1 MIHYC
6 TRCIMPDTK
15 PDLTFDEEG
24 VCSACRYYEQR
35 AQVDWP
41 ARKAELS
48 ALLDKYRSTT
58 HYDCIVPVSGGKD
71 SHAQVIAMLERDM
84 HPLAVCAT
92 TCALSDLGRRNLD
105 NLKGLGVDCIE
116 FTTNPV
122 VRRKLNRIGLEQV
135 GDISW
140 PEHAAIFT
148 IPVRAAVAYNVPLI
162 IWGENS
168 QREYGGPAAAAD
180 KTTLDRA
187 WLDEFGGLLGLRPS
201 DMVGQDGITARDM
214 LPFQYPS
221 DDELAR
227 VGVTGLFL
235 GHYLPWDGRDNAH
248 TAAQRGFR
256 RSPTRV
262 EGTGVNYE
270 NLDNVQ
276 TGIHDYLKFCKYG
289 YGRATDIACMDV
301 RRGYCTRDTAAVV
314 AMVHEGDVPTTYL
327 GVPIQEVLDEIGISL
342 DKFSSICDEFTNRA
356 LFKCEEDGSLYG
368 GRRGQLRKVNYP

>member
-1 MIHYC
+1 
-6 TRCIMPDTK
+6 MPDTK
-15 PDLTFDEEG
+15 PDLTFDDEG

-116 FTTNPV
+116 FTANPV

-148 IPVRAAVAYNVPLI
+148 IPVRAAVAYSVPLI

-221 DDELAR
+221 DDELSR

-235 GHYLPWDGRDNAH
+235 GHYLPWDGQDNAH
-248 TAAQRGFR
+248 TAGKQGFM
-256 RSPTRV
+256 RSPTTV
-262 EGTGVNYE
+262 EGTGFNHE
-270 NLDNVQ
+270 NLDNLQ
-276 TGIHDYLKFCKYG
+276 TGIHDYLKFLKYG
-289 YGRATDIACMDV
+289 YGRATDLACMQV
-301 RRGYCTRDTAAVV
+301 RRGEWARDVAAMH
-314 AMVHEGDVPTTYL
+314 ARIYEGDVPTSYL
-327 GVPIQEVLDEIGISL
+327 GVPIQHILSNIGLSL
-342 DKFSSICDEFTNRA
+342 YKFAGICDEFTNRD
-356 LFKCEEDGSLYG
+356 LFQCNDDGTLSEDYDGA
-368 GRRGQLRKVNYP
+368 RIKVNYP